1 MVERRL
7 RSRSVKKTKKKTPG
21 GETRVYYKRGKPS
34 KHKCGRC
41 GKLLYG
47 TPNDVPSRI
56 KKLSKSRKKPSRAYG
71 GNLCAECLERLLR
84 YQTRFEV
91 KERYKEYSDLPLKR
105 DLTLE
110 KYLAQ
115 GWFRELSK
123 GE

>member
-21 GETRVYYKRGKPS
+21 GETRAYYKSEKPS

-41 GKLLYG
+41 GKLLAG
-47 TPNDVPSRI
+47 TPNEVPSKI
-56 KKLSKSRKKPSRAYG
+56 KKLSKSEKKPSRPYG
-71 GNLCAECLERLLR
+71 GNLCSNCLERLLR

-91 KERYKEYSDLPLKR
+91 KHGYKEYSELPLKR

-110 KYLAQ
+110 KYLPR
-115 GWFRELSK
+115 GWFKELSK
-123 GE
+123 E